1 MQKKWKNLKDT
12 YFKELAAD
20 KNVVSG
26 QARKKKKRPYIHMGA
41 HSFLSTQKSMRDTT
55 NNIRDTESSKSNAED
70 LTNECDE
77 DTDSEVSQN
86 KRLKASMRKKPK
98 NSE

>member
-1 MQKKWKNLKDT
+1 
-12 YFKELAAD
+12 
-20 KNVVSG
+20 
-26 QARKKKKRPYIHMGA
+26 MGA
-41 HSFLSTQKSMRDTT
+41 LSFLSTQKSMRDTT

-86 KRLKASMRKKPK
+86 KRCKQVCVK
-98 NSE
+98 NQKFRIIAINY